1 MSHQAMIE
9 LSGERAGFSV
19 CFQGIKVGS
28 DLVTIVS
35 GGDKAHI
42 GATALAQPR
51 PSLKNS
57 EKISASTSVLCVMGH
72 KEDMLAHHLAQ
83 TLASHLNC
91 VVSVSCGIHMDNADA
106 QQIKSIQSLV
116 TELLDQFIL
125 KLKQH

>member
-1 MSHQAMIE
+1 MLPKGMIE
-9 LSGERAGFSV
+9 LSGESTGFSV
-19 CFQGIKVGS
+19 RLQGIWVGN

-42 GATALAQPR
+42 GATAVAQPR
-51 PSLKNS
+51 PSLQNP
-57 EKISASTSVLCVMGH
+57 EKISASTSVICVLGH

-91 VVSVSCGIHMDNADA
+91 VVSVSCGIHMDDADA
-106 QQIKSIQSLV
+106 QQIKNIQSLV